1 MKLEIVTR
9 EDLNKVLEQL
19 ELPEYSGSLTA
30 LLKDLIPSYHSD
42 LHPYLSLYLNGIKV
56 EQTEW
61 SSLFIQ
67 KSDLCRLCHGEHEQA
82 GQAQSEGFQTG
93 KLHL

>member
-19 ELPEYSGSLTA
+19 ELPEYSGSLTS
-30 LLKDLIPSYHSD
+30 LLHSQISSYNPE
-42 LHPYLSLYLNGIKV
+42 LKPYLSLFVNDRKV

-67 KSDLCRLCHGEHEQA
+67 KSD
-82 GQAQSEGFQTG
+82 
-93 KLHL
+93 HL